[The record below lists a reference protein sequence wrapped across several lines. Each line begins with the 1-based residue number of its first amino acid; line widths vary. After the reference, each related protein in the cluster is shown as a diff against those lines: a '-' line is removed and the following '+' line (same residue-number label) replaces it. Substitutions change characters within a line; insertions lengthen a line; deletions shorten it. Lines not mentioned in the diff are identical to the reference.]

1 MAKEKSGK
9 KKVPAIIFS
18 VIAVVI
24 AAVVLTIFVV
34 IPSVNY
40 SKATKLLSGGDYAQ
54 AAQIFEKIGSFKD
67 AEEQLLESKYLLAGD
82 YQAADEYGKAA
93 ILYGSIKDYKDSRE
107 KSLAMWDK
115 TGVRKT
121 FSVEDNHTYSA
132 AVKNDG
138 TVVVSV
144 DAPDWTEGVKEW
156 KNIVSVSF
164 DSGNLI
170 GIKDDGSIVCV
181 SSLTKSMQAINECG
195 WTDVVK
201 VDFTYDG
208 KHMIA
213 VKIDG
218 TVDVLHYEH
227 NDNPRL
233 CQEEKMKKLTD
244 IVDIIVSRN
253 KYIALKSDGTVVSK
267 GTDDYGELNV
277 ADWTDIVAIAANYY
291 HTVGLKKD
299 GTVVAAGL
307 NADGEC
313 NVSDWT
319 DIKRIAASHCCTI
332 GIKEDGTAV
341 CVGVKSSSMYSLS
354 GYDVKEWTDITD
366 AFISYDRFAV
376 GLREDGTV
384 IFDSNSSKLLSM
396 DIYDMK
402 KWDNIRIPE

>member
-1 MAKEKSGK
+1 MKKSFK
-9 KKVPAIIFS
+9 ISISVITSIVVVFAAVIVIIF
-18 VIAVVI
+18 AVVPS
-24 AAVVLTIFVV
+24 AKYNDALEFVK
-34 IPSVNY
+34 N
-40 SKATKLLSGGDYAQ
+40 GDYEQ
-54 AAQIFEKIGSFKD
+54 AITKFEEIGSFKD
-67 AEEQLLESKYLLAGD
+67 AEEQLNETKYLLAAD
-82 YQAADEYGKAA
+82 YQEAEEYGKSA

-121 FSVEDNHTYSA
+121 VSVVDSNTYSA

-138 TVVVSV
+138 TVVVSM
-144 DAPDWTEGVKEW
+144 DAPDWTKGAEEW

-164 DSGNLI
+164 DRGNLI
-170 GIKDDGSIVCV
+170 GIKEDGSIVCV
-181 SSLTKSMQAINECG
+181 SSLTKRKQAINECG

-201 VDFTYDG
+201 VDFTDDG
-208 KHMIA
+208 EHMVA

-227 NDNPRL
+227 NETPFL
-233 CQEEKMKKLTD
+233 CQEEKKKELTD
-244 IVDIIVSRN
+244 IVDIIISEN
-253 KYIALKSDGTVVSK
+253 NYIALKSDGTVISD
-267 GTDDYGELNV
+267 GTDDYGETLV

-299 GTVVAAGL
+299 GTVVATGM

-313 NVSDWT
+313 NVSEWT
-319 DIKRIAASHCCTI
+319 DIKHIAASHCSTI

-341 CVGVKSSSMYSLS
+341 SVGVKSSSMYSLS
-354 GYDVKEWTDITD
+354 GYDVSEWTDVTD
-366 AFISYDRFAV
+366 VFISYDRFAV

-384 IFDSNSSKLLSM
+384 IFDSYASELLSL